1 MIDMVP
7 WFFQVDEFSE
17 LVSED
22 LYEWVAQYLVVK
34 RASIEPNFHPLY
46 MSFMNTHNN
55 AVLNTAVCRETY
67 RNIKVI
73 ILYITQYSCTSA
85 DNGRVS

>member
-1 MIDMVP
+1 M
-7 WFFQVDEFSE
+7 FFLKAEEFTE

-22 LYEWVAQYLVVK
+22 LYEWVAWYLVVK

-46 MSFMNTHNN
+46 MSFMNILNSP
-55 AVLNTAVCRETY
+55 VLNRAVRNETY

-73 ILYITQYSCTSA
+73 TNHTVFLYTCTHLVQMYLL
-85 DNGRVS
+85 RKV